1 MQTNLIGLDW
11 STSAG
16 EDRHL
21 RELYACFPAASLQP
35 QSSILKTLPPQ
46 TALVPLQRG
55 IADVKKLCHRFKK
68 GFGTESRCRREDET
82 DAAARGEAGRAFQ
95 KRTVMSNTEDLQGLH
110 MNIHKCCFCC
120 HAAENPS
127 AQLSLRRK
135 SQPCD
140 LEHAKRQVKNDP
152 LEDCQVFSKWLKW
165 KICTK
170 WD

>member
-55 IADVKKLCHRFKK
+55 IADVKNTLSSFQERIWY
-68 GFGTESRCRREDET
+68 RELVST
-82 DAAARGEAGRAFQ
+82 GG
-95 KRTVMSNTEDLQGLH
+95 
-110 MNIHKCCFCC
+110 
-120 HAAENPS
+120 
-127 AQLSLRRK
+127 
-135 SQPCD
+135 
-140 LEHAKRQVKNDP
+140 
-152 LEDCQVFSKWLKW
+152 
-165 KICTK
+165 
-170 WD
+170 